1 MTSVVI
7 SNVQYA
13 AASRLQ
19 LAASRLQLTASTV
32 CAVCAQLTT
41 TLKINIANKFCEN
54 MLHELTLSVNEV
66 FSSSPGNISQNSAYF
81 LLVKFGFYSTPFH
94 ITPPFF
100 GVPFIWNCSGEMFL
114 QFHWIHNIL

>member
-7 SNVQYA
+7 SNVHNA

-19 LAASRLQLTASTV
+19 LAASRLQLTASPV

-66 FSSSPGNISQNSAYF
+66 FF
-81 LLVKFGFYSTPFH
+81 LLSWQHFAKLCLFS
-94 ITPPFF
+94 I
-100 GVPFIWNCSGEMFL
+100 S
-114 QFHWIHNIL
+114 